1 MKKSCAWF
9 MNIMRMSMRITKPVV
24 IKPCKKAEQS
34 IKEKIV
40 AVGITSL
47 IYGWVTNDLRSSSLL
62 NTFWQISKYLLKN
75 DKETQRE
82 FGIVIACKLGF
93 EG

>member
-1 MKKSCAWF
+1 
-9 MNIMRMSMRITKPVV
+9 MNIIRTNMHITKPIL

-62 NTFWQISKYLLKN
+62 NTFWRISKYLLKN
-75 DKETQRE
+75 DSETQRE
-82 FGIVIACKLGF
+82 VGIIIAYKLGL
-93 EG
+93 EGK